1 MYPTRS
7 GVLCACVCT
16 FRACSRTGIFRGPC
30 LKQIQL
36 GPIFDACMG
45 ISKTRPK
52 QTARLGCLWASPS
65 LGYLSCSC
73 KSWTEGQK
81 LHSVS
86 ATHCPSYSLHSR
98 SSFQSC
104 NEKKTR
110 NGNNTWTIQ
119 RTQRKSHTRDTNNWH
134 ITPTSYTRREGHT
147 IRCKRMIG
155 VPTPAPAL
163 SSFHLDSSN
172 PSQKTVLLCSL
183 SCHFALVL
191 LLLPLLIRRGALY
204 PASLDV
210 TLKITGLTFQS
221 PCGVADFRPLLP
233 RRRRWRRWQ
242 RRRWYHGLPHLQLLL
257 PLAILLI

>member
-1 MYPTRS
+1 MNFHQIKFRTQSKLCRTSLVEVYSTNFDETVRSAGNCARHPVPIVLPNISSLPKSPSQYHPQNIQHSTPMYPTRS

-172 PSQKTVLLCSL
+172 TCSRR
-183 SCHFALVL
+183 C
-191 LLLPLLIRRGALY
+191 RGAL
-204 PASLDV
+204 
-210 TLKITGLTFQS
+210 
-221 PCGVADFRPLLP
+221 P
-233 RRRRWRRWQ
+233 R
-242 RRRWYHGLPHLQLLL
+242 
-257 PLAILLI
+257 AIRLSCYCCC